1 MKAVLLITLLAICAC
16 ETPAEIVKCFLNS
29 DVIFKTVA
37 EIIDALKSK
46 DLTKIISIV
55 MNLAGPFIQEI
66 KKCLG
71 KTEVN
76 LQFPV
81 WLLSLLPYLGDAV
94 KFAWEHGGC
103 SAVKTLCHNTLGS
116 GNWVCGLINC

>member
-55 MNLAGPFIQEI
+55 MNLAGPFIHQ
-66 KKCLG
+66 KMFRK
-71 KTEVN
+71 N
-76 LQFPV
+76 RSQFTIP
-81 WLLSLLPYLGDAV
+81 SLAPFPPSILRR
-94 KFAWEHGGC
+94 C
-103 SAVKTLCHNTLGS
+103 C
-116 GNWVCGLINC
+116 